1 MWSARGWRQLLK
13 MQLRRLRKDNEM
25 DSEKII
31 IELKDLSKV
40 YQMGE
45 EISVKALDH
54 INCCNLY
61 SHYLAVAK

>member
-1 MWSARGWRQLLK
+1 
-13 MQLRRLRKDNEM
+13 M

-45 EISVKALDH
+45 ENIVKHWIISTWKSMKV
-54 INCCNLY
+54 NL
-61 SHYLAVAK
+61 SPSWDPPVQAKPL

>member
-1 MWSARGWRQLLK
+1 
-13 MQLRRLRKDNEM
+13 M

-45 EISVKALDH
+45 ENIVKALDR
-54 INCCNLY
+54 INNRNLY
-61 SHYLAVAK
+61 SQYSHILIKSSSRHYTIFSRR

>member
-1 MWSARGWRQLLK
+1 
-13 MQLRRLRKDNEM
+13 M

-45 EISVKALDH
+45 ENIVNTLDH
-54 INCCNLY
+54 IDCCNLY
-61 SHYLAVAK
+61 SHSYTKFSRR

>member
-1 MWSARGWRQLLK
+1 MWSALAWRQPIK
-13 MQLRRLRKDNEM
+13 VQARRLHKDNEM

-31 IELKDLSKV
+31 IELKDLSKI

-45 EISVKALDH
+45 ENIVKALDH